1 MLMVSI
7 LQSEGIE
14 SWVELKSKTQPFVAY
29 NNHIL
34 VTKTNTGL
42 GLKYGK

>member
-29 NNHIL
+29 KNCISL
-34 VTKTNTGL
+34 TKTSIDL
-42 GLKYGK
+42 G